1 MHSVQLEAFNGPLDL
16 LFSLI
21 ETNKV
26 DIYDI
31 PIVQITQQYLEAI
44 RKLPPDMESLSEF
57 LVLAATLL
65 DIKARMLLPRQKLD
79 DDEIEDPREALV
91 QKLIAYKYCQDLAA
105 ALKEVEDS
113 GRRLFKSA
121 ETSVMSKMVEHQ
133 PEAWLEDINEDYLLR
148 IFKDVMQRQ
157 VLKVDTVRHNFG
169 TVVKERFTLADK
181 MNEIVD
187 LLRIQKKVLV
197 SVLFEE
203 CISREECI
211 TTFLALLEIIKVH
224 KAEVIQQE
232 LFGEIELTAC

>member
-1 MHSVQLEAFNGPLDL
+1 MHSVNLDAFNGPFDL

-57 LVLAATLL
+57 LVMAATLL
-65 DIKARMLLPRQKLD
+65 DIKARMLLPRQQSS
-79 DDEIEDPREALV
+79 DEDAEDPREALV
-91 QKLIAYKYCQDLAA
+91 QKLIAYKYCQDLAV

-113 GRRLFKSA
+113 GRRFFKTA
-121 ETSVMSKMVEHQ
+121 EASLMSNVVELQ
-133 PEAWLEDINEDYLLR
+133 PEEWLEDIDNDKLWQV
-148 IFKDVMQRQ
+148 FQDVMQRQ

-169 TVVKERFTLADK
+169 TVAKERFTLADK
-181 MNEIVD
+181 MKQIEN
-187 LLRIQKKVLV
+187 LLEVQKKVMV
-197 SVLFEE
+197 STLFEE

-224 KAEVIQQE
+224 KAAVVQEE
-232 LFGEIELTAC
+232 LFGEIEITSC